1 LGHGIASW
9 FLKAAGA
16 KEAWK
21 WIRAYLMRPANSE
34 RSTFQLELGGAYAYT
49 GRYWVCSR
57 AAKMLGAT
65 VLEEVHNYGD
75 STPVLHQLTPVGI
88 AMASAKEFD
97 LYRD

>member
-1 LGHGIASW
+1 
-9 FLKAAGA
+9 
-16 KEAWK
+16 
-21 WIRAYLMRPANSE
+21 MRT
-34 RSTFQLELGGAYAYT
+34 RGDIG
-49 GRYWVCSR
+49 SR

>member
-1 LGHGIASW
+1 MEVDPCVLDAS
-9 FLKAAGA
+9 
-16 KEAWK
+16 
-21 WIRAYLMRPANSE
+21 S
-34 RSTFQLELGGAYAYT
+34 ELGRQYFSWNLAARMRTRGDI
-49 GRYWVCSR
+49 GSR